1 MQAFEGVRVL
11 ELGQIYN
18 GPYCG
23 LLFAQLGADV
33 IKIEPPG
40 GEPLRF
46 RSHEPVESHEFV
58 MLNSNKRSVVLDLK
72 TDAGRD
78 ALLDMVET
86 ADVLIENFAPGTIQR
101 LQLSPERLL
110 AHNPRLVVA
119 SGKGY
124 GSTGPY
130 AHMSA
135 MDITV
140 QAMSG
145 AASATGEPDG
155 PPTKGGAAFVDFSG
169 GIHLFAA
176 ISAALFQRER
186 TGRGQI
192 VEVSMHD
199 TIYPMLAS
207 SLGALHNTPER
218 QLPERTGNRHSGMAV
233 APYNIYPA
241 ADGWLA
247 IICIAERH
255 WHGVAT
261 TIGRPELIDD
271 PRFRT
276 TKDRAAN
283 IDAVDEAVAAFTRTR
298 TRAELARDLQAAAVP
313 CAPVKSIREVD
324 TDEHLI
330 QRGMIQ
336 YVEHPG
342 RGRVPVPGCPL
353 RLGDSPVAPLRAA
366 PELGRSTGEILAEL
380 RRTAEADGPNE
391 EQRHVVHA

>member
-1 MQAFEGVRVL
+1 M
-11 ELGQIYN
+11 
-18 GPYCG
+18 
-23 LLFAQLGADV
+23 
-33 IKIEPPG
+33 
-40 GEPLRF
+40 
-46 RSHEPVESHEFV
+46 
-58 MLNSNKRSVVLDLK
+58 
-72 TDAGRD
+72 
-78 ALLDMVET
+78 
-86 ADVLIENFAPGTIQR
+86 
-101 LQLSPERLL
+101 
-110 AHNPRLVVA
+110 A

-145 AASATGEPDG
+145 SASATGESDG
-155 PPTKGGAAFVDFSG
+155 PPTKAGAAFVDFSG
-169 GIHLFAA
+169 GIHLFGA

-207 SLGALHNTPER
+207 SLGGLHNNPDRE
-218 QLPERTGNRHSGMAV
+218 LPERTGNRHSGMAV
-233 APYNIYPA
+233 APYNIYETS
-241 ADGWLA
+241 DGWLA
-247 IICIAERH
+247 IICISERH

-261 TIGRPELIDD
+261 ALGRPELIDD

-276 TKDRAAN
+276 EKDRVTN
-283 IDAVDEAVAAFTRTR
+283 IDAVDDEVSSVTSTR
-298 TRAELARDLQAAAVP
+298 TRAELVDDLQAAGVP

-336 YVEHPG
+336 YVEHAA

-353 RLGDSPVAPLRAA
+353 RLSDSPVGPLRAA
-366 PELGRSTGEILAEL
+366 QPLGQSTERGLGGTVRRGDSACRSRLNPAHLWRQYYAQTQPRIGAVLSRRSLGTLDAVTIGRYAMTIGASDPSHYDPVAARSAGL
-380 RRTAEADGPNE
+380 RRRRRATEPARRDRRVGCRHPRGPASARRNPA
-391 EQRHVVHA
+391 RR

>member
-1 MQAFEGVRVL
+1 MPPAFNGVRVL

-23 LLFAQLGADV
+23 LLLAQLGADV

-40 GEPLRF
+40 GEQLRF
-46 RSHEPVESHEFV
+46 RSHQPIESHEFV

-72 TDAGRD
+72 TVAGRQ
-78 ALLDMVET
+78 ALLDLVET
-86 ADVLIENFAPGTIQR
+86 ADVLIENFAPGTMER
-101 LQLSPERLL
+101 LRLGPERLL
-110 AHNPRLVVA
+110 EHNPRLVVA
-119 SGKGY
+119 CGKGY

-145 AASATGEPDG
+145 SAASTGDSDG
-155 PPTKGGAAFVDFSG
+155 PPTKAGAAFVDFSG
-169 GIHLFAA
+169 GIHLFGA

-207 SLGALHNTPER
+207 SLGGLHNNPDRE
-218 QLPERTGNRHSGMAV
+218 LPERTGNRHSGMAV
-233 APYNIYPA
+233 APYNIYETS
-241 ADGWLA
+241 DGWLA
-247 IICIAERH
+247 IICISERH
-255 WHGVAT
+255 WRGVAT
-261 TIGRPELIDD
+261 ALGRPELIDD
-271 PRFRT
+271 PRFLT
-276 TKDRAAN
+276 EKDRVAN
-283 IDAVDEAVAAFTRTR
+283 IDAVDDEVSSVTAGR
-298 TRAELARDLQAAAVP
+298 TRAELVRDLQAAGVP

-324 TDEHLI
+324 SDEHLI

-336 YVEHPG
+336 YVEHAA
-342 RGRVPVPGCPL
+342 RGRVPVPGCAL
-353 RLGDSPVAPLRAA
+353 RLSDSPVGPLRAA
-366 PELGRSTGEILAEL
+366 PPLGQSTAEILAEL
-380 RRTAEADGPNE
+380 SGE
-391 EQRHVVHA
+391 ETQHVVHA

>member
-1 MQAFEGVRVL
+1 MSTPAFDGVRVI

-33 IKIEPPG
+33 IKVEPPH

-46 RSHEPVESHEFV
+46 RSQLPVETHEYV

-72 TDAGRD
+72 TDGDHR
-78 ALLDMVET
+78 ALLDLVDT
-86 ADVLIENFAPGTIQR
+86 ADVLIENFAPGTMER
-101 LQLSPERLL
+101 LQLAPARLL
-110 AHNPRLVVA
+110 DRNPRLIVA

-124 GSTGPY
+124 GTTGPY

-145 AASATGEPDG
+145 GASATGEPDG

-169 GIHLFAA
+169 GIHLFGG

-207 SLGALHNTPER
+207 SLGALHNDPDR
-218 QLPERTGNRHSGMAV
+218 QLPERTGNRHSGMAI

-241 ADGWLA
+241 SDGWLA
-247 IICIAERH
+247 VICISERH
-255 WHGVAT
+255 WRGVAAAL
-261 TIGRPELIDD
+261 GRPELVDD

-276 TKDRAAN
+276 ERRTGSPTSTRSTRRCRHAPGPARAPSWCGTCRPPACH
-283 IDAVDEAVAAFTRTR
+283 AHRSSR
-298 TRAELARDLQAAAVP
+298 S
-313 CAPVKSIREVD
+313 VKS
-324 TDEHLI
+324 T
-330 QRGMIQ
+330 
-336 YVEHPG
+336 PT
-342 RGRVPVPGCPL
+342 
-353 RLGDSPVAPLRAA
+353 
-366 PELGRSTGEILAEL
+366 ST
-380 RRTAEADGPNE
+380 
-391 EQRHVVHA
+391 